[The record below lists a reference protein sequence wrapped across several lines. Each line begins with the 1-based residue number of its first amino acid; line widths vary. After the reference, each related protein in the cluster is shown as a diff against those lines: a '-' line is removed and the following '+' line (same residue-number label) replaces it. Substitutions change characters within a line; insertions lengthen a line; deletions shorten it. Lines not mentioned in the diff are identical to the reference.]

1 MKTSQVVVAV
11 VLASTVFLSTGLA
24 QQKSSNKKMVER
36 GKWLVNL
43 GGCNDCHSPK
53 KFGPMGPVP
62 DETKLLSG
70 APGQN
75 PVPEIPKDVTGMDP
89 NKWGGFFSGDLTTWA
104 GPWGVS
110 FARNLTPDIA
120 TGLGS
125 WTDAMFIKTLRLG
138 KHMGE
143 GRQLLPPMPWEGIGK
158 LNDADLKAMF
168 AYLKSLPPIEN
179 AVPDPISPS
188 GEKIPTPVK

>member
-1 MKTSQVVVAV
+1 MKTSQVIAAV
-11 VLASTVFLSTGLA
+11 ILASTVFVSTGLP
-24 QQKSSNKKMVER
+24 QQKSSNKKMIER

-53 KFGPMGPVP
+53 KFGPTGPVF

-70 APGQN
+70 APSHN
-75 PVPEIPKDVTGMDP
+75 PVPPVPAEGIGMGPD
-89 NKWGGFFSGDLTTWA
+89 KWGGAYSADLTTWV
-104 GPWGVS
+104 GPWGIS

-125 WTDAMFIKTLRLG
+125 WTDAMFIKTLRVG

-143 GRQLLPPMPWEGIGK
+143 GRQLLPPMPWENFGK
-158 LNDADLKAMF
+158 LNDADLKSIF
-168 AYLKSLPPIEN
+168 AYLRSLPAIEN
-179 AVPDPISPS
+179 AVHDPISPS
-188 GEKIPTPVK
+188 GENIPTPAK